1 MKNKKMMTMLLAL
14 GLVTATGVGA
24 SLAFMTDNTG
34 ELQNKFTFA
43 NGIQMQLDEDKVDPE
58 THLVVKDGTD
68 AIIAGETPT
77 GNTYNNIL
85 PGDELHKDPTVTIK
99 AGSPDCYVFVSVK
112 NPSSDK
118 LSLNIGK
125 SWKVVEKV
133 NNDTTIY
140 VYVDSSN
147 SPLVVKK
154 SDKDQRLPEVFT
166 TVKVSGAGETGKG
179 EDGNKANISDIIVK
193 SSAVQSKVNGSD
205 SYDTVKDEGLAFLK

>member
-24 SLAFMTDNTG
+24 SLAFMTDNTE

-58 THLVVKDGTD
+58 THLVVENGTD

-133 NNDTTIY
+133 NNDMTIY

-193 SSAVQSKVNGSD
+193 SSAVQSKVNGDD
-205 SYDTVKDEGLAFLK
+205 SYDSVKGEGLAFLK